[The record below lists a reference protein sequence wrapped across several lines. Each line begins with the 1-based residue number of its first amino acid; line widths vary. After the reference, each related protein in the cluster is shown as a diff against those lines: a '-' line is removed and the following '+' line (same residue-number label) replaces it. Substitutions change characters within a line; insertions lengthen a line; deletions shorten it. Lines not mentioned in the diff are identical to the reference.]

1 MDAVGCYFLNQLQLG
16 LWLRTKDGSRFLL
29 KDRERDIFRKLYAL
43 LDDRLWLHQEVAD
56 YWQLSRERI
65 RQLEVKAFR
74 KLSYR
79 KREKDSPM
87 GRVYAVLTDNHSLLL
102 DDKERLACHF
112 HDFREKHLPEWDEA
126 RFFRFVE
133 LFLGISELADIWKVV
148 KKNAYAT
155 LVRKYK
161 LPKVFEK
168 VIWPEVTV
176 FYPADYLQGFSPQRG
191 QHAVSGKE
199 RSAAGERFSA
209 KLGRLLFYESELEN
223 KFYRLLDKLRLV
235 HTFCEQ
241 PFRLSVNL
249 GKRTVTYTPDV
260 LLQLKDGRCVVVEIK
275 PLINMVETEVQRKFQ
290 MLAEYCKRQGWGI
303 LLSDGRR
310 DITDLY
316 RFPLNEDFEQ
326 ALLQKLSVKRRLMRG
341 DLRLLKEEYGTN
353 EWQLARCILR
363 HDLSYRVFPTLLW
376 RTREGSICPL
386 LKDRGVLSQSDD
398 SLSSAPNSSL
408 KL

>member
-1 MDAVGCYFLNQLQLG
+1 M
-16 LWLRTKDGSRFLL
+16 
-29 KDRERDIFRKLYAL
+29 
-43 LDDRLWLHQEVAD
+43 
-56 YWQLSRERI
+56 
-65 RQLEVKAFR
+65 
-74 KLSYR
+74 
-79 KREKDSPM
+79 
-87 GRVYAVLTDNHSLLL
+87 
-102 DDKERLACHF
+102 
-112 HDFREKHLPEWDEA
+112 
-126 RFFRFVE
+126 
-133 LFLGISELADIWKVV
+133 
-148 KKNAYAT
+148 
-155 LVRKYK
+155 VRKYK

-275 PLINMVETEVQRKFQ
+275 PLTNMVETEVQRKFQ
-290 MLAEYCKRQGWGI
+290 MLAEYCKRQGWGS

-326 ALLQKLSVKRRLMRG
+326 ALLQKLSIKRRLMRG

-363 HDLSYRVFPTLLW
+363 HDLSYRAFPTLLW

-386 LKDRGVLSQSDD
+386 LKDKVIGLSQPVD
-398 SLSSAPNSSL
+398 SSIVGLR
-408 KL
+408 